1 MDITDRDLASE
12 ESLWALYE
20 RWCKHHNVGYELSDK
35 AQRFKVFKENARMIH
50 EFNQGEAP
58 YKLSLNLFGDMTDE
72 EVDHM
77 YGRCSN
83 IRPDGGKRSQDQFTH
98 GVVVMRDN
106 LPMYVDWRMTGYDQ
120 RPSAV
125 TSVKRQGGCGSC
137 WAFAAAAAV
146 EGINSIRTRNLV
158 SLSAQQLIDCNKGS
172 GGCVGGGA
180 LVALKY
186 IYNHGSITA
195 EASYPYVAYKHSYCL
210 VSKRNPVVTI
220 DGIKEVPQKD
230 EVALMQA
237 VAAQPVVVVVD
248 PNAFRRYGGGV
259 FVGPCGKDRMH
270 SMLVVGYG
278 TTDDHDPKRRIDYWI
293 IKNSWGAKWG
303 ENGYIRMAR
312 GAGPTKEGLCGIL
325 MEAFYPMKN

>member
-1 MDITDRDLASE
+1 MDITDRDLASK

-20 RWCKHHNVGYELSDK
+20 RWCKHYDVGHNLSDK

-50 EFNQGEAP
+50 DFNQGDAP

-72 EVDHM
+72 EAEHM

-83 IRPDGGKRSQDQFTH
+83 SRPEGGKQSQGQFTH
-98 GVVVMRDN
+98 GVVVAREN

-125 TSVKRQGGCGSC
+125 TSVKTQGRCGAC
-137 WAFAAAAAV
+137 WAFVAVAAV

-158 SLSAQQLIDCNKGS
+158 TLSAQQLIDCDKGS
-172 GGCVGGGA
+172 SACVGGGA

-186 IYNHGSITA
+186 IYNHGGITT
-195 EASYPYVAYKHSYCL
+195 EANYPYVAYKHKYCL
-210 VSKRNPVVTI
+210 VSKRNPVIAI
-220 DGIKEVPQKD
+220 DGIKEVPQND
-230 EVALMQA
+230 EVALMKA
-237 VAAQPVVVVVD
+237 VATQPVVVVVD

-259 FVGPCGKDRMH
+259 FVGPCGTDRTH
-270 SMLVVGYG
+270 SMTVVGYG
-278 TTDDHDPKRRIDYWI
+278 TNDDHDPKRRIDYWI
-293 IKNSWGAKWG
+293 IKNSWGPKWG

-312 GAGPTKEGLCGIL
+312 GAGPTKEGLCSIL
-325 MEAFYPMKN
+325 MQAFYPVKN